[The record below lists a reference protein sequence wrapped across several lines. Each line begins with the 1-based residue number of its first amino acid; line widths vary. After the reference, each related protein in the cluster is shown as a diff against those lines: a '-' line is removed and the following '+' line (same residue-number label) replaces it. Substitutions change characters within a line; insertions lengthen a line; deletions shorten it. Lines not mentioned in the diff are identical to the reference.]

1 MEACWPPFLFH
12 VIASGGRKAPR
23 GNLLYKWLIRID
35 KQILFTGDC
44 FGHTCPGVS
53 AGDNLPRND
62 IFSIC
67 GYNSP
72 AMDSKTL
79 HVLEY
84 PKILKRLKAYCDFSA
99 SMELA
104 RALEPTDSYDLALA
118 RLAETTEARRL
129 FSVQDIGI
137 GGAHDIRPAADLA
150 ARGGVLDPQQLL
162 DVKSTL
168 ISCREIKKSLE
179 RKTDEYPRLAGLAA
193 GLPESHGIVDA
204 ITRVLSERGEVLD
217 SASPKLGTL
226 RREIKIAHDRL
237 MSRLQRYLTESAN
250 KLQESIITQR
260 DGRYVIPLRAEFKGQ
275 IKAVIHDQS
284 SSGATLFVEPLPV
297 VELNNTM
304 RELQLQERDEER
316 RILFELSAQI
326 GGHREE
332 LTYGV
337 ENLAML
343 DLIFA
348 KAKYAEELKASEP
361 VLSQRPNV
369 KRQKV
374 SNKGDAIESS
384 DVQRSTFDVP
394 HIKLIHAR
402 HPLLEPATVVPIDVD
417 PKPGTRAIVITGPN
431 TGGKTVSLKTVG
443 LLALMA
449 QSGLHVPAQSGSELP
464 CFHAVYADIGDEQSI
479 EQSLSTFSG
488 HITNI
493 IHILKQIDH
502 RSLVIF
508 DELGAGTDP
517 QEGAALARAIL
528 SHLLETG
535 CTVLVATHYPELK
548 TFAHSTDGVV
558 NASLEFDI
566 QTLRPTFHLTIGLP
580 GRSNALLI
588 AQRLGLSQ
596 PIIDTAKGEINPE
609 DLRADKLLDDIRKE
623 RNRTSRE
630 RQKLE
635 KARDKLESQTK
646 EIEKRLDKIEDERR
660 EVLAKAR
667 AEGELEVAVLR
678 KNIDSLKSQL
688 KKAKQPLEVLK
699 AIEEKVETMEEKIE
713 APVERQTSN
722 VIRPPSLITRHSSLQ
737 LGERVLVSTLN
748 ADGVVTALGESDAE
762 VQIGSLRVRARLVD
776 LVRKSSESV
785 ISEQSSVTRH
795 PSHVTSSPAV
805 SSPGLELNLRGKLVD
820 EGLDE
825 LERYLERAFSAGLL
839 FVRIVHGKGTGRM
852 REAVRNALKSSPYV
866 SSFEEPKDTEG
877 GAGVTVA
884 KMAK

>member
-1 MEACWPPFLFH
+1 
-12 VIASGGRKAPR
+12 
-23 GNLLYKWLIRID
+23 
-35 KQILFTGDC
+35 
-44 FGHTCPGVS
+44 
-53 AGDNLPRND
+53 
-62 IFSIC
+62 
-67 GYNSP
+67 
-72 AMDSKTL
+72 MDAKTL
-79 HVLEY
+79 QVLEY
-84 PKILKRLKAYCDFSA
+84 PKILERLRAFCDFSA

-118 RLAETTEARRL
+118 RMAETSEARQL
-129 FSVQDIGI
+129 FSIQDIGI
-137 GGAHDIRPAADLA
+137 GGAHDIRSAVDLA

-168 ISCREIKKSLE
+168 ISCRELKRSLD
-179 RKTDEYPRLAGLAA
+179 RKTDEYPRLAQIAA
-193 GLPESHGIVDA
+193 GLPESHGVVDA
-204 ITRVLSERGEVLD
+204 ITRVLSDRGEVLD
-217 SASPKLGTL
+217 SASPKLGAL

-237 MSRLQRYLTESAN
+237 MSRLQRYLTESGN
-250 KLQESIITQR
+250 KLQEPIITQR

-275 IKAVIHDQS
+275 IKAIVHDQS
-284 SSGATLFVEPLPV
+284 SSGATLFVEPLPI
-297 VELNNTM
+297 VELNNTV

-316 RILFELSAQI
+316 RILYELSVQI
-326 GGHREE
+326 GEYRDE

-337 ENLAML
+337 ENLATL

-361 VLSQRPNV
+361 ILKEMPKVKGAALSSSKGQNSDLRP
-369 KRQKV
+369 
-374 SNKGDAIESS
+374 
-384 DVQRSTFDVP
+384 STNDVP
-394 HIKLIHAR
+394 TIKLMQAR
-402 HPLLEPATVVPIDVD
+402 HPLLDPQTVVPIDVD
-417 PKPGTRAIVITGPN
+417 SRPGTRAIVITGPN

-449 QSGLHVPAQSGSELP
+449 QSGMHIPAHSGSELP

-493 IHILKQIDH
+493 IRILKQIDQ

-528 SHLLETG
+528 NFLLEVG
-535 CTVLVATHYPELK
+535 CTTLVATHYPELK
-548 TFAHSTDGVV
+548 TFAHSTEGVV

-566 QTLRPTFHLTIGLP
+566 KTLRPTYHLTIGLP

-588 AQRLGLSQ
+588 AQRLGLPQ
-596 PIIDTAKGEINPE
+596 AIIDSAKAEIHPD

-635 KARDKLESQTK
+635 KARDRLETQAK
-646 EIEKRLDKIEDERR
+646 ELEKRLEKIEDERR

-667 AEGELEVAVLR
+667 AEGELEVAIVK
-678 KNIDSLKSQL
+678 KNIESLKSEL
-688 KKAKQPLEVLK
+688 KRAKQPLQALK
-699 AIEEKVETMEEKIE
+699 EIEEKVEAIEEKIE
-713 APVERQTSN
+713 GPVVRQTSR
-722 VIRPPSLITRHSSLQ
+722 VESPSGALR
-737 LGERVLVSTLN
+737 LGERVTVNTLN
-748 ADGVVTALGESDAE
+748 ADGVITALGESDAE
-762 VQIGSLRVRARLVD
+762 VQIGSLRVRARLSD
-776 LVRKSSESV
+776 LVRKSSEMVASDAPPV
-785 ISEQSSVTRH
+785 ISKQTAEGSGRAA
-795 PSHVTSSPAV
+795 VTSTK
-805 SSPGLELNLRGKLVD
+805 SPGIELNLRGKLVED
-820 EGLDE
+820 GLEE
-825 LERYLERAFSAGLL
+825 LERYLEKAYSSGLL
-839 FVRIVHGKGTGRM
+839 FVRIVHGKGTGKL

-866 SSFEEPKDTEG
+866 SSYEEPKDNEG